1 MSDSKFALPAGTPGQ
16 STSPRT
22 PATLLG
28 QQAEVGSLRQGCS
41 ADFVVFDGD
50 LLDLS
55 ARHVATWVDGVH
67 VYGESH
73 SHSPNNSR
81 ANR

>member
-1 MSDSKFALPAGTPGQ
+1 MGQ
-16 STSPRT
+16 HE
-22 PATLLG
+22 ATG
-28 QQAEVGSLRQGCS
+28 VVRQGCS

-73 SHSPNNSR
+73 SHIPNNTRASR
-81 ANR
+81 